1 MAADKTQILA
11 AQILGGIG
19 GATNIIKL
27 ENCMTRVRIE
37 VENECL
43 LDLQSIKHLIGVKGY
58 VKQGRQHQLIVGP
71 GAAGRVVEAM
81 HELLAA
87 GDVSRADS
95 AVLDHGV
102 SKHRVLENQLSNDQ
116 LSNDQ
121 VVDHPLSNH
130 QFSNHQ
136 LSNNKA
142 RAKEKYSAPMSG
154 ALRKL
159 ADVFIPLIPAFI
171 ASGLITGIINLLK
184 RPDIAGHLA
193 LDYPNA
199 LALLGVFGGAVFA
212 IMNILVG
219 VNAARVFGG
228 SLAMGGVMA
237 GILSSPQLAQIHL
250 FGEALQPGR
259 GGVIAVLLVVALMC
273 WVEKRLRRLLPE
285 SVELILNPLLTTLI
299 TATLAI
305 VILQPLGG
313 VISDAIAQGVN
324 VAIDR
329 GGLAVGA
336 VLAGLF
342 LPLVLSGLHQGLVPI
357 HVELIQSHGVN
368 PLLPI
373 LAMAGV
379 GQVGA
384 AIAVLLKTRNSRLK
398 KVIKGAL
405 PVGILGIGEP
415 LIFGVTLPL
424 GRPFIAACLGGAVG
438 GALLCYWKVATVIT
452 FGLSGLPLALT
463 IISGKVLLYL
473 TGVVITTV
481 AGFIFTWIMGFNDP
495 EE

>member
-1 MAADKTQILA
+1 MATDNIRGLA
-11 AQILGGIG
+11 AQILTGVGGQS
-19 GATNIIKL
+19 NINKL

-37 VENECL
+37 VCDEQL
-43 LDLQSIKHLIGVKGY
+43 LDLPTLKKLEGVKGY
-58 VKQGRQHQLIVGP
+58 VKQGDQHQLVVGP
-71 GAAGRVVEAM
+71 GAAARVVDAM
-81 HELLAA
+81 RIQMQGNGQQQPSPGVA
-87 GDVSRADS
+87 GEMAR
-95 AVLDHGV
+95 
-102 SKHRVLENQLSNDQ
+102 
-116 LSNDQ
+116 
-121 VVDHPLSNH
+121 
-130 QFSNHQ
+130 
-136 LSNNKA
+136 NKA
-142 RAKEKYSAPMSG
+142 QAKAKYSAPMSG
-154 ALRKL
+154 MLRQL
-159 ADVFIPLIPAFI
+159 ANVFIPLIPAFI
-171 ASGLITGIINLLK
+171 ASGLIMGIINLLK
-184 RPDIAGHLA
+184 RPDIAGSLA
-193 LDYPNA
+193 LSYPNILGL
-199 LALLGVFGGAVFA
+199 LAVFGGAVFA

-228 SLAMGGVMA
+228 SQAMGGVMA
-237 GILSSPQLAQIHL
+237 GILSSPQLAQITL

-273 WVEKRLRRLLPE
+273 WIEKRLRLWLPE

-324 VAIDR
+324 LAIDR
-329 GGLAVGA
+329 GGLWVGA
-336 VLAGLF
+336 LLAGAF

-357 HVELIQSHGVN
+357 HVELIQAHGAN

-384 AIAVLLKTRNSRLK
+384 AIAILMKTRNARLK

-438 GALLCYWKVATVIT
+438 GALICYWKVATVIT
-452 FGLSGLPLALT
+452 FGISGLPLALT
-463 IISGKVLLYL
+463 IISGKVMLYL
-473 TGVVITTV
+473 AGTLITMV
-481 AGFIFTWIMGFNDP
+481 AGFIFTWLMGFNDP

>member
-1 MAADKTQILA
+1 MATDNTRGLA
-11 AQILGGIG
+11 AQILTGVGGQS
-19 GATNIIKL
+19 NINKL

-37 VENECL
+37 VCDEQL
-43 LDLQSIKHLIGVKGY
+43 LDLPTLKKLEGVKGY
-58 VKQGRQHQLIVGP
+58 VKQGDQHQLVVGP
-71 GAAGRVVEAM
+71 GAAARVVDAM
-81 HELLAA
+81 RIQMQGNGQQQPSPDAA
-87 GDVSRADS
+87 GEMAR
-95 AVLDHGV
+95 
-102 SKHRVLENQLSNDQ
+102 
-116 LSNDQ
+116 
-121 VVDHPLSNH
+121 
-130 QFSNHQ
+130 
-136 LSNNKA
+136 NKA
-142 RAKEKYSAPMSG
+142 QAKAKYSAPMSG
-154 ALRKL
+154 MLRQL
-159 ADVFIPLIPAFI
+159 ANVFIPLIPAFI
-171 ASGLITGIINLLK
+171 ASGLIMGIINLLK
-184 RPDIAGHLA
+184 RPDIAGSLA
-193 LDYPNA
+193 LSYPNILGL
-199 LALLGVFGGAVFA
+199 LAVFGGAVFA

-228 SLAMGGVMA
+228 SQAMGGVMA
-237 GILSSPQLAQIHL
+237 GILSSPQLAQITL

-273 WVEKRLRRLLPE
+273 WIEKRLRLWLPE

-324 VAIDR
+324 LAIDR
-329 GGLAVGA
+329 GGLWVGA
-336 VLAGLF
+336 LLAGAF

-357 HVELIQSHGVN
+357 HVELIQAHGAN

-384 AIAVLLKTRNSRLK
+384 AIAVLMKTRNARLK

-438 GALLCYWKVATVIT
+438 GALICYWKVATVIT
-452 FGLSGLPLALT
+452 FGISGLPLALT
-463 IISGKVLLYL
+463 IISGKVMLYL
-473 TGVVITTV
+473 AGTLITMV
-481 AGFIFTWIMGFNDP
+481 AGFIFTWLMGFNDP